1 MEIQL
6 KKLAPVA
13 LGTALAVTAMSS
25 FAKGHDQGVA
35 DGTRLAETGL
45 FSRNG
50 VIAGVNVP
58 GIGEVGFA
66 NLGLCREG
74 FCGVVG
80 DPGQTYGRDIVA
92 VQRELGIR
100 RVHPVVGNGNN
111 SRGATEE

>member
-6 KKLAPVA
+6 KLLAPVA
-13 LGTALAVTAMSS
+13 LGMALAVASASS

-35 DGTRLAETGL
+35 DGLPTPEDTGF

-50 VIAGVNVP
+50 VVTGVNVP
-58 GIGEVGFA
+58 GIGAAGFA
-66 NLGLCREG
+66 DLGLCREG

-92 VQRELGIR
+92 VQRELDMR
-100 RVHPVVGNGNN
+100 RVQPVVGNGRN
-111 SRGATEE
+111 SDGRK

>member
-6 KKLAPVA
+6 KSLAPMA
-13 LGTALAVTAMSS
+13 LGVALAVAGTSA

-35 DGTRLAETGL
+35 DGTPLDDTGL
-45 FSRNG
+45 FSRDG

-58 GIGEVGFA
+58 GIGAAGFA

-92 VQRELGIR
+92 VQRALDIR
-100 RVHPVVGNGNN
+100 RVHPVVNGQ
-111 SRGATEE
+111 R